1 MTRVPGPGNRLR
13 DRDRDRAGE
22 PVPAAGRSSDTAA
35 GPDGPRRRPGRPPR
49 SEGAETRRHIL
60 EVATRCFRQTGYD
73 GTSLQAIAE
82 EAGLTRTALYNYF
95 DSRAA
100 LVRAVLFESAVDAAR
115 TGIDQHWWERSTE
128 EGRSGRERVRL
139 LLRAS
144 VEDARRTLGMGNF
157 YLDLVRESAG
167 DPQLRAVLR
176 DYVQG
181 VRSAI
186 RSILE
191 ESVNR
196 SELPPDTDLDQLLEA
211 VLGMAWALSS
221 AIATAPT
228 ERVREQVLLALDLVL
243 DTAPWRRDPE
253 QGTR

>member
-1 MTRVPGPGNRLR
+1 MSS
-13 DRDRDRAGE
+13 AS
-22 PVPAAGRSSDTAA
+22 RSSDTAA
-35 GPDGPRRRPGRPPR
+35 EAEVPRRRPGRPPQ

-73 GTSLQAIAE
+73 GTSLQVIAE

-100 LVRAVLFESAVDAAR
+100 LVRAVLFESAVESAR
-115 TGIDQHWWERSTE
+115 TGPGQHWWERSTDA
-128 EGRSGRERVRL
+128 GRSGRERVRL

-144 VEDARRTLGMGNF
+144 VEDALRMLELGNF

-167 DPQLRAVLR
+167 DPLLRTVLR

-181 VRSAI
+181 VRSAV

-191 ESVNR
+191 ESVDVG
-196 SELPPDTDLDQLLEA
+196 ELPLETDLDQLLEA

-221 AIATAPT
+221 AIATAPS

-243 DTAPWRRDPE
+243 DTAPWRNLEPRL
-253 QGTR
+253 R

>member
-1 MTRVPGPGNRLR
+1 MPSASGSSTT
-13 DRDRDRAGE
+13 E
-22 PVPAAGRSSDTAA
+22 PTV
-35 GPDGPRRRPGRPPR
+35 PRRRPGRPPR

-60 EVATRCFRQTGYD
+60 DVATRCFRQTGYD

-100 LVRAVLFESAVDAAR
+100 LVRAVLFESAVESTR
-115 TGIDQHWWERSTE
+115 TGLDQHWWERSTE
-128 EGRSGRERVRL
+128 AGRSGRERVRL

-144 VEDARRTLGMGNF
+144 VEDAVRTLGMGNF

-167 DPQLRAVLR
+167 DPQLRTVLR
-176 DYVQG
+176 EYVQG
-181 VRSAI
+181 VRSAA

-191 ESVNR
+191 QSVD
-196 SELPPDTDLDQLLEA
+196 SGELPADTDLDQLLEA

-221 AIATAPT
+221 AIATAPS
-228 ERVREQVLLALDLVL
+228 ERVRQQVLLAVDLVL
-243 DTAPWRRDPE
+243 DTAPWRPVEHGSR
-253 QGTR
+253 

>member
-1 MTRVPGPGNRLR
+1 MPS
-13 DRDRDRAGE
+13 AS
-22 PVPAAGRSSDTAA
+22 RSSATDPETAV
-35 GPDGPRRRPGRPPR
+35 PRRRPGRPPR

-60 EVATRCFRQTGYD
+60 DVATRCFRQTGYD

-100 LVRAVLFESAVDAAR
+100 LVRAVLFESAVESTR
-115 TGIDQHWWERSTE
+115 TGLDQHWWERSTE
-128 EGRSGRERVRL
+128 AGRSGRERVRL

-144 VEDARRTLGMGNF
+144 VEDAVRTLGMGNF

-167 DPQLRAVLR
+167 DPQLRTVLR
-176 DYVQG
+176 EYVHG
-181 VRSAI
+181 VRSAA

-191 ESVNR
+191 QSVD
-196 SELPPDTDLDQLLEA
+196 SGEMPADTDLDQLLEA

-221 AIATAPT
+221 AIATAPS
-228 ERVREQVLLALDLVL
+228 ERVRQQVQLAVDLVL
-243 DTAPWRRDPE
+243 DSAPWRPVE
-253 QGTR
+253 QGPR